1 MIQCCFI
8 VDIDE
13 CTTYGPREICP
24 FMTNCINTVG
34 SYICQCMEPGFVGD
48 GKQCVGKEGDG
59 LVGGG
64 GVAQSYYTARTEIVE
79 FFFILLVLLFNT
91 FASSKSK

>member
-13 CTTYGPREICP
+13 CTVYGPREICP

-64 GVAQSYYTARTEIVE
+64 GGHI
-79 FFFILLVLLFNT
+79 ILHVLKLLNI
-91 FASSKSK
+91 S

>member
-13 CTTYGPREICP
+13 CTVYGPREICP

-48 GKQCVGKEGDG
+48 GKQCVG
-59 LVGGG
+59 
-64 GVAQSYYTARTEIVE
+64 TEIVE
-79 FFFILLVLLFNT
+79 FVLILLVLLFNT
-91 FASSKSK
+91 FASSKNE

>member
-13 CTTYGPREICP
+13 CTVYGPREICP

-64 GVAQSYYTARTEIVE
+64 MAQSYYTACTEIVE
-79 FFFILLVLLFNT
+79 FFLILLVLLFNS
-91 FASSKSK
+91 FASSKSE

>member
-13 CTTYGPREICP
+13 CTVYGPREICP

-59 LVGGG
+59 LVDGGG
-64 GVAQSYYTARTEIVE
+64 GGGWRNHI
-79 FFFILLVLLFNT
+79 ILHVLKLLNF
-91 FASSKSK
+91 S